1 MRRTPIG
8 VTLRSRMSTYENY
21 DRTSQHYDHTRVPVG
36 GEIIVGCL
44 AGQRKPLHELEVL
57 DAGCG
62 TGAYTHAIIGRVGRV
77 VAVDMSRG
85 MVEMARTKLRDQA
98 AAARV
103 GFLQGSIAALPF
115 AAESFDAV
123 MINQVLHHLDDSAVE
138 EFPAHRRVIGE
149 FARVL
154 RRGGAL
160 LVNSCSQ
167 QQLRDGR
174 WYPRLIPRAAD
185 SMRRR
190 FVPLEA
196 LHRLMADAGFV
207 HRGDFVPVDAVCQ
220 GATYFD
226 GRGPLSQAWRDG
238 DSLWALADDDELARA
253 QARVRKLD
261 RAGRLESFVAE
272 HDARRPRIGQ
282 ITFSFATR
290 A

>member
-1 MRRTPIG
+1 
-8 VTLRSRMSTYENY
+8 MSTYENY
-21 DRTSQHYDHTRVPVG
+21 DRTSRHYDHTRVPVG

-44 AGQRKPLHELEVL
+44 AGQRKPLHELVVL

-62 TGAYTHAIIGRVGRV
+62 TGAYTGAIVERVGRV
-77 VAVDMSRG
+77 AAIDMSRG
-85 MVEMARTKLRDQA
+85 MVEMARAKLRGQA
-98 AAARV
+98 VAARG

-115 AAESFDAV
+115 AAECFDAV
-123 MINQVLHHLDDSAVE
+123 MINQVLHHLDDSAAE
-138 EFPAHRRVIGE
+138 DFPAHRRVIGE

-160 LVNSCSQ
+160 LVNSCSHR
-167 QQLRDGR
+167 QLRDGY
-174 WYPRLIPRAAD
+174 WYRRLVPRAAE

-196 LHRLMADAGFV
+196 LHRLMADTGFV

-220 GATYFD
+220 GAAYFD
-226 GRGPLSQAWRDG
+226 GHGPLSQEWRDG

-261 RAGRLESFVAE
+261 HAGTLDSFVAE
-272 HDARRPRIGQ
+272 HDARRLRIGQ

>member
-1 MRRTPIG
+1 
-8 VTLRSRMSTYENY
+8 MSVYENY
-21 DRTSQHYDHTRVPVG
+21 DRTSRHYDHTRVPVG

-44 AGQRKPLHELEVL
+44 AGQRKPLHELVVL

-62 TGAYTHAIIGRVGRV
+62 TGAYTHAIVERVGRV
-77 VAVDMSRG
+77 AAIDMSRG
-85 MVEMARTKLRDQA
+85 MVEMARAKLRDQA
-98 AAARV
+98 VAARV

-123 MINQVLHHLDDSAVE
+123 MINQVLHHLDDSAAQ
-138 EFPAHRRVIGE
+138 EFPAHRRVLGE

-160 LVNSCSQ
+160 LVNGCSQ
-167 QQLRDGR
+167 QQLRDGY
-174 WYPRLIPRAAD
+174 WYRRLVPRAAE

-196 LHRLMADAGFV
+196 LHRLMADTGFV

-220 GATYFD
+220 GAAYFD
-226 GRGPLSQAWRDG
+226 GHGPLSQAWRDG

-261 RAGRLESFVAE
+261 RTGRLEAFVAE
-272 HDARRPRIGQ
+272 HDARRPPIGQ